1 MKLNFF
7 TPPKGVLQIYFII
20 LHMQFYSIELK
31 IRLYME
37 RNVSVERLKQGNEE
51 ELRLFYNKYFSL
63 FVSFADQ
70 LLPPNEDGKDVV
82 HDVFVNYWEKREQ
95 LKDLISIQ
103 AFFYKS
109 IRNRCLNVLRHR
121 KVHDQYTEEYLR
133 RANDVEFLHDTIL
146 KKEAFF
152 IIYEEIS
159 RLTGTE
165 QRVMQLV
172 LDGMSNDEIATEL
185 GMAVATVKTHKAKS
199 YAALRK
205 RLKEVMVLLF
215 VLDFEVDY

>member
-1 MKLNFF
+1 MSAASD
-7 TPPKGVLQIYFII
+7 I
-20 LHMQFYSIELK
+20 
-31 IRLYME
+31 
-37 RNVSVERLKQGNEE
+37 SVEKLKQGNEE

-95 LKDLISIQ
+95 LRDLISIQ

-133 RANDVEFLHDTIL
+133 RVNDVEFLHDTIL

-152 IIYEEIS
+152 TIYEEIS

-185 GMAVATVKTHKAKS
+185 GMAVATVKTHKARS

-215 VLDFEVDY
+215 VLDFDIDS